1 MRRFLPANAAPAS
14 TAEYNEA
21 DMVYEA
27 EDEKIPALP
36 AVLTE
41 VQTLLAGYL
50 PSLPA
55 LFLLHDTNCP
65 LTIGTQHTLFT
76 GLP

>member
-1 MRRFLPANAAPAS
+1 MYKWDPSVRRFLPAGAAPAS
-14 TAEYNEA
+14 TADYNEA

-41 VQTLLAGYL
+41 VQTLLEATWHL
-50 PSLPA
+50 
-55 LFLLHDTNCP
+55 
-65 LTIGTQHTLFT
+65 
-76 GLP
+76 